1 MKKRIINLVG
11 FLMLSLFLFAQE
23 SAQTT
28 MNVTLAEARDYA
40 IKNNR
45 SMQNASLEVRKAYAQ
60 RWQTIASMLPQAD
73 MSLNLQHVNG
83 TLKFSMS
90 EGMQMNQEMKNTS
103 GSLSVSASIAING
116 QMIVGALLNN
126 LAIEM
131 QNINFKSTELD
142 VVSNVET
149 FYITALAMQKTVNL
163 LDSTLL
169 RMEDLYESTS
179 KAVEAGAVEQTS
191 ADQILVQ
198 IASVKSSIK
207 STKRSLDL
215 IYNSLALQMAIGSD
229 VKLVLTDDL
238 DRLLNVENAVALLE
252 SDFNL
257 NNNYSYQL
265 AQKNVELEKKNVIMA
280 GMAYVPTISAFY
292 QYSSPNKYFS
302 GSSPMEQ
309 QMGVVGAT
317 LSIPLWSSGKRA
329 AAITE
334 KKLAVQAAQNTL
346 ADAEDGLK
354 LQHKQLKADLSSA
367 YENFDVQKLNI
378 DVSQR
383 VFNSTSEKFKF
394 GYASSV
400 ELTNASM
407 TLLTAQNNYVQSI
420 LTLVNAQ
427 IELKKLLNK

>member
-1 MKKRIINLVG
+1 
-11 FLMLSLFLFAQE
+11 MLFVVVIAQE
-23 SAQTT
+23 TSQTT
-28 MNVTLAEARDYA
+28 MNVTLQEARDYA
-40 IKNNR
+40 IRNNR
-45 SMQNASLEVRKAYAQ
+45 SMQNASLEVRKAHAQ
-60 RWQTIASMLPQAD
+60 RWKTIASKLTQAD
-73 MSLNLQHVNG
+73 MSINLQHVNG
-83 TLKFSMS
+83 TMKFSM
-90 EGMQMNQEMKNTS
+90 EGMQMNQEMKNTT
-103 GSLSVSASIAING
+103 GSLSVSASMAING

-131 QNINFKSTELD
+131 QNINYKSTELD

-163 LDSTLL
+163 LDSTLI

-179 KAVEAGAVEQTS
+179 KAVEAGAVEQTN
-191 ADQILVQ
+191 ADQLMVQ

-207 STKRSLDL
+207 ATKRSLDL
-215 IYNSLALQMAIGSD
+215 IYNSLALQMAVGSD
-229 VKLVLTDDL
+229 VKLVLTDNL
-238 DRLLNVENAVALLE
+238 DELLNVEDAVALLE

-257 NNNYSYQL
+257 NSNYSYQL

-334 KKLAVQAAQNTL
+334 KKLAVMSAQNSL

-354 LQHKQLKADLSSA
+354 LQHRQLKSDLSSA

-378 DVSQR
+378 EVSQR
-383 VFNSTSEKFKF
+383 VFNNTSEKFKY

-407 TLLTAQNNYVQSI
+407 TLLTAQSDYIQSI

>member
-1 MKKRIINLVG
+1 MKKRFINLLC
-11 FLMLSLFLFAQE
+11 FLMLFVVVIAQE
-23 SAQTT
+23 TSQTT
-28 MNVTLAEARDYA
+28 MNVTLQEARDYA
-40 IKNNR
+40 IRNNR
-45 SMQNASLEVRKAYAQ
+45 SMQNASLEVRKAHAQ

-83 TLKFSMS
+83 TMKFSM
-90 EGMQMNQEMKNTS
+90 EGMQMNQEMKNTT
-103 GSLSVSASIAING
+103 GSLSVSASMAING

-131 QNINFKSTELD
+131 QNINYKSTELD

-163 LDSTLL
+163 LDSTLI

-179 KAVEAGAVEQTS
+179 KAVEAGAVEQTN
-191 ADQILVQ
+191 ADQLMVQ

-207 STKRSLDL
+207 ATRRSLDL
-215 IYNSLALQMAIGSD
+215 IYNSLALQMAVGSD
-229 VKLVLTDDL
+229 VKLVLTDNL
-238 DRLLNVENAVALLE
+238 DELLNVEDAVALLE

-257 NNNYSYQL
+257 NSNYSYQL

-292 QYSSPNKYFS
+292 Q
-302 GSSPMEQ
+302 Q

-334 KKLAVQAAQNTL
+334 KKLAVMSAQNSL

-354 LQHKQLKADLSSA
+354 LQHRQLKSDLSSA

-378 DVSQR
+378 EVSQR
-383 VFNSTSEKFKF
+383 VFNNTSEKFKY

-407 TLLTAQNNYVQSI
+407 TLLTAQSDYIQSI

>member
-1 MKKRIINLVG
+1 MNKRIINLVC
-11 FLMLSLFLFAQE
+11 FLMLSFALIAQD
-23 SAQTT
+23 SPQTT
-28 MNVTLAEARDYA
+28 MNITLAEARDYA

-45 SMQNASLEVRKAYAQ
+45 SMQNASLEVKMAHAQ

-83 TLKFSMS
+83 TMKFSM
-90 EGMQMNQEMKNTS
+90 EGMQMNQKMNNTT
-103 GSLSVSASIAING
+103 GSLSVSASMAING
-116 QMIVGALLNN
+116 QLIVGALLNN

-131 QNINFKSTELD
+131 QDINYKSTELD

-149 FYITALAMQKTVNL
+149 FYITALAMQKTVSL
-163 LDSTLL
+163 LDSTLI
-169 RMEDLYESTS
+169 RMNDLHESTL
-179 KAVEAGAVEQTS
+179 KAVEAGAVEQTN
-191 ADQILVQ
+191 ADQLLVQ
-198 IASVKSSIK
+198 IASVKNSIK

-215 IYNSLALQMAIGSD
+215 IYNSLALQMAVGPD

-238 DRLLNVENAVALLE
+238 DQLLNVDNAVALLE
-252 SDFNL
+252 SDFNI
-257 NNNYSYQL
+257 NSNYSYQL
-265 AQKNVELEKKNVIMA
+265 AKKNVELGKKNVVLA
-280 GMAYVPTISAFY
+280 GMEYVPTLSVFY

-329 AAITE
+329 STITE
-334 KKLAVQAAQNTL
+334 KKLAFQSAQNSL
-346 ADAEDGLK
+346 ADAEDGLY
-354 LQHKQLKADLSSA
+354 LQHKQLRSDLSSA

-378 DVSQR
+378 EVSQR

-400 ELTNASM
+400 ELINSSM
-407 TLLTAQNNYVQSI
+407 TLLTAQSDYIQSI

>member
-1 MKKRIINLVG
+1 
-11 FLMLSLFLFAQE
+11 MLFVVVIAQE
-23 SAQTT
+23 TSQTT
-28 MNVTLAEARDYA
+28 MNVTLQEARDYA
-40 IKNNR
+40 IRNNR
-45 SMQNASLEVRKAYAQ
+45 SMQNASLEVRQAHAQ

-83 TLKFSMS
+83 TMKFSM
-90 EGMQMNQEMKNTS
+90 EGMQMNQEMKNTT
-103 GSLSVSASIAING
+103 GSLSVSASMAING

-131 QNINFKSTELD
+131 QNINYKSTELD

-163 LDSTLL
+163 LDSTLI

-179 KAVEAGAVEQTS
+179 KAVEAGAVEQTN
-191 ADQILVQ
+191 ADQLMVQ

-207 STKRSLDL
+207 ATKRSLDL
-215 IYNSLALQMAIGSD
+215 IYNSLALQMAVGSD
-229 VKLVLTDDL
+229 VKLVLTDNL
-238 DRLLNVENAVALLE
+238 DELLNVEDAVALLE

-257 NNNYSYQL
+257 NSNYSYQL

-334 KKLAVQAAQNTL
+334 KKLAVMSAQNSL

-354 LQHKQLKADLSSA
+354 LQHRQLKSDLSSA

-378 DVSQR
+378 EVSQR
-383 VFNSTSEKFKF
+383 VFNNTSEKFKY

-407 TLLTAQNNYVQSI
+407 TLLTAQSDYIQSI

>member
-1 MKKRIINLVG
+1 MKKRFINLLC
-11 FLMLSLFLFAQE
+11 FLMLFVLVIAQE
-23 SAQTT
+23 TSQTT
-28 MNVTLAEARDYA
+28 MNVTLQEARDYA
-40 IKNNR
+40 IRNNR
-45 SMQNASLEVRKAYAQ
+45 SMQNASLEVRKAHAQ

-83 TLKFSMS
+83 TMKFSM
-90 EGMQMNQEMKNTS
+90 EGMQMNQEMKNTT
-103 GSLSVSASIAING
+103 GSLSVSASMAING

-131 QNINFKSTELD
+131 QNINYKSTELD

-163 LDSTLL
+163 LDSTLI

-179 KAVEAGAVEQTS
+179 KAVEAGAVEQTN
-191 ADQILVQ
+191 ADQLMVQ

-207 STKRSLDL
+207 ATKRSLDL
-215 IYNSLALQMAIGSD
+215 IYNSLALQMAVGSD
-229 VKLVLTDDL
+229 VKLVLTDNL
-238 DRLLNVENAVALLE
+238 DELLNVEDAVALLE
-252 SDFNL
+252 SDFNI
-257 NNNYSYQL
+257 NSNYSYQL

-334 KKLAVQAAQNTL
+334 KKLAVMSAQNSL

-354 LQHKQLKADLSSA
+354 LQHRQLKSDLSSA

-378 DVSQR
+378 EVSQR
-383 VFNSTSEKFKF
+383 VFNNTSEKFKY

-407 TLLTAQNNYVQSI
+407 TLLTAQSDYIQSI